1 MPRGAARQL
10 ARSSSPDRRKRAGR
24 TRLRR
29 EIVAREWR
37 PHLAAGEQQGHDD
50 LDRRAAA
57 ETLAADG
64 RARRLAAGAVQLDEE
79 VGGAVD
85 HARLVVEA
93 GHRVHKSEH
102 VHDLLDAV
110 ELPPRVLPR
119 PPPPEPPPT
128 APP

>member
-1 MPRGAARQL
+1 MRASTSSPSSCCRTIGWKPTTGQPKKSPLTPGGRHGTLATIVMPRGAARQP

-79 VGGAVD
+79 
-85 HARLVVEA
+85 
-93 GHRVHKSEH
+93 
-102 VHDLLDAV
+102 
-110 ELPPRVLPR
+110 
-119 PPPPEPPPT
+119 
-128 APP
+128 